1 MANWKLIGFAAVLP
15 IAALVQASGRPGI
28 VVYDQMHDHVAPQ
41 AQILWDITNA
51 AMDDEGNPSAQRMK
65 PADWV
70 RLKAATGALSASLE
84 RMAAAGNITV
94 KAPRQKLLDE
104 DAPAG
109 AKAAAIQTHI
119 DRNPNGFRHYAQ
131 SLARY
136 VRGIEAAAA
145 KRDLKSVYASAS
157 ELDGMCESCHE
168 TFWFPKA

>member
-1 MANWKLIGFAAVLP
+1 MANWKLIGFGAVLP

-28 VVYDQMHDHVAPQ
+28 VVYDQMHNHVAPQ

-51 AMDDEGNPSAQRMK
+51 TLDDEGNPLAKKMK

-70 RLKAATGALSASLE
+70 KLKGATGALAASLE
-84 RMAAAGNITV
+84 QMAAAGKITV
-94 KAPRQKLLDE
+94 KAPGQTLLDE
-104 DAPAG
+104 DATAG
-109 AKAAAIQTHI
+109 AKAAAIQANI
-119 DRNPNGFRHYAQ
+119 DRNPNGFRQYAQ

-136 VRGIEAAAA
+136 VRKMEGAAA

-168 TFWFPKA
+168 SFWFPKA